1 MIFLP
6 LRDSLCLLDLL
17 NSTLHDGQ
25 LVQFLNFAICSSFSG
40 VIGMSL
46 DNMLLIRTCSRL
58 RYEKKESM
66 IFPSLQTQGSSLLYS
81 GKEETVRQQKP
92 LGMCLSINFVVF
104 SASISPFLRKLSKSS
119 KMANGT
125 FSLLEMLVNC

>member
-6 LRDSLCLLDLL
+6 LRDSVWLLDLL

-25 LVQFLNFAICSSFSG
+25 LVKFLNFAICSSFSG

-46 DNMLLIRTCSRL
+46 GKILFILTCSRL

-66 IFPSLQTQGSSLLYS
+66 ISPSLQTQGSSLLYS
-81 GKEETVRQQKP
+81 GNDETVRQQETA
-92 LGMCLSINFVVF
+92 GGVSIDQFCCLSRLNF
-104 SASISPFLRKLSKSS
+104 IL
-119 KMANGT
+119 
-125 FSLLEMLVNC
+125 

>member
-1 MIFLP
+1 MAVMRYLSSSSGLGVPVGFAKFNIARWTIFK
-6 LRDSLCLLDLL
+6 
-17 NSTLHDGQ
+17 
-25 LVQFLNFAICSSFSG
+25 FLNFACCSSFSG

-46 DNMLLIRTCSRL
+46 DKILFILTCSRL

-66 IFPSLQTQGSSLLYS
+66 ISPSLHIQGSSLLYS

-92 LGMCLSINFVVF
+92 LGTCVSINFVVF
-104 SASISPFLRKLSKSS
+104 PASISSFSRKLSKSA

-125 FSLLEMLVNC
+125 FI

>member
-25 LVQFLNFAICSSFSG
+25 LVQFLNFAICTSFSS
-40 VIGMSL
+40 VIGLSL

-58 RYEKKESM
+58 RYEKKES
-66 IFPSLQTQGSSLLYS
+66 IISPSLPTQGSSLLYS
-81 GKEETVRQQKP
+81 GKDETVRQQKL
-92 LGMCLSINFVVF
+92 LGTCLSINFVVF
-104 SASISPFLRKLSKSS
+104 PASISPFSRKLSKPA

-125 FSLLEMLVNC
+125 FI

>member
-6 LRDSLCLLDLL
+6 LRDSVCLLDLL

-25 LVQFLNFAICSSFSG
+25 LIQFENFAICSSFSG

-46 DNMLLIRTCSRL
+46 DKLLFILTCSRS
-58 RYEKKESM
+58 RYEKKEFM
-66 IFPSLQTQGSSLLYS
+66 ISPSLQTQGSSLLYS
-81 GKEETVRQQKP
+81 GKDETVRQQKP

-104 SASISPFLRKLSKSS
+104 PASISSFSRKLSKSA
-119 KMANGT
+119 KRANGT
-125 FSLLEMLVNC
+125 FI